1 MSATNNLRFR
11 QSIGVIS
18 KANSVEF
25 FRANI
30 RESLILKMDSNKI
43 LELLHSFNGNNSL
56 KDICNKMNFIDLG
69 QLETLSNFLKEEF
82 ILIEQD
88 LPYSL
93 SLTKDNYRLINILE
107 DYFHSTSEVIN
118 AIENLKKSK
127 VMIIGVGAVGSYIAT
142 YLAKVKVGK
151 FIFVDSDTVDISNL
165 HRQYYF
171 EKDIGEKKADV
182 LAEHLKK
189 IDKNIEIK
197 TIHNLLDDNFFKLNS
212 LDEDIDL
219 IINCADQPSVD
230 YTSRLVAKYAMKN
243 NIPHIVG
250 GGYNLHLTLIGQ
262 TIIPNLTACFKCF
275 EKALH
280 EKNLIDLKGI
290 KKLHREGRK
299 LGSYPPLSGLAST
312 LAALDAF
319 KVLIK
324 KYEYLQQSNRRIEFS
339 IEKNNFT
346 IREIPKDPNCEWCG
360 VS

>member
-43 LELLHSFNGNNSL
+43 LELLQSFNGNNSL

-189 IDKNIEIK
+189 IDNNIEIK

-262 TIIPNLTACFKCF
+262 
-275 EKALH
+275 
-280 EKNLIDLKGI
+280 
-290 KKLHREGRK
+290 
-299 LGSYPPLSGLAST
+299 
-312 LAALDAF
+312 
-319 KVLIK
+319 
-324 KYEYLQQSNRRIEFS
+324 QQ
-339 IEKNNFT
+339 
-346 IREIPKDPNCEWCG
+346 
-360 VS
+360 